1 MHPSDSPDCRVAPA
15 HAVPPAATDEIDAII
30 EAVSAD
36 EPFTRGRDARR
47 DTIAPS
53 LASSATTRSTRRAS
67 MRSAVSR
74 LVIPTIFA
82 FVCGS
87 LIAVWAVR
95 LLERRAQIQRSG
107 TTSRRAPDTTETL
120 APKSVAESPVG
131 KEARVGAAQ
140 APSPAPIAARRAW
153 PTMGPLARAI
163 AASPSPSRIASVR
176 RSAPPDHRRAQVAPS
191 VAIAIPPTPRANK
204 TDRSDGAP
212 PLVWSAPSN
221 DVATRD
227 STAIIGSLPVADADP
242 AVPPIVPGGA
252 AAPAARGGEADAV
265 RQTIAK
271 YETAIDQMNVGAAA
285 AVFPSVDTV
294 ALTRAFSALK
304 EQSVDFERCDV
315 ALMTATA
322 TVRCLGT
329 AHYVVKVGA
338 PTPRRRRYEWI
349 FTLEKV
355 GNAWKIDD
363 MATTTIGRPLAQR

>member
-1 MHPSDSPDCRVAPA
+1 
-15 HAVPPAATDEIDAII
+15 
-30 EAVSAD
+30 
-36 EPFTRGRDARR
+36 
-47 DTIAPS
+47 
-53 LASSATTRSTRRAS
+53 
-67 MRSAVSR
+67 
-74 LVIPTIFA
+74 
-82 FVCGS
+82 
-87 LIAVWAVR
+87 
-95 LLERRAQIQRSG
+95 
-107 TTSRRAPDTTETL
+107 
-120 APKSVAESPVG
+120 
-131 KEARVGAAQ
+131 
-140 APSPAPIAARRAW
+140 
-153 PTMGPLARAI
+153 
-163 AASPSPSRIASVR
+163 
-176 RSAPPDHRRAQVAPS
+176 
-191 VAIAIPPTPRANK
+191 
-204 TDRSDGAP
+204 
-212 PLVWSAPSN
+212 
-221 DVATRD
+221 
-227 STAIIGSLPVADADP
+227 VADADP